1 MNKEILRMQMLAGII
16 TESKYKE
23 KLDEGIISLTPQDE
37 SIVKQLVP
45 IYIKALKNRNI
56 NNSLTTPIKYKMA
69 SGEEAE
75 FIPYVY
81 NIRDNSAAHFD
92 RKDEKNLK
100 DNLIGINYNYYGP
113 AFNGMLEKIWSKFT
127 GDTPEESLLSA
138 IRHEMIHA
146 KDPSANNHRLKSK
159 SDPKDMA
166 SYYGGWIE
174 FPAQTGEFFEVI
186 KNRSNRDINQGIEN
200 NTLPQVAKNLQFIFQ
215 DILDFYSGKEKTFSQ
230 ETIKWISS
238 GKEGNWF
245 QQFIKNIINLGS
257 EITNL
262 QISPRWEQG
271 NLLNQFFESIEL
283 IKKFNPEG
291 YKEFQKDLYVLIQN
305 ILEQINKNLPKN
317 QQVQSGG
324 IGSFK

>member
-1 MNKEILRMQMLAGII
+1 MNKELLRMQMLAGVI
-16 TESKYKE
+16 TESQYKA
-23 KLDEGIISLTPQDE
+23 KLNEGIISLTPQDE

-56 NNSLTTPIKYKMA
+56 NNSLTAPIKYKMA

-81 NIRDNSAAHFD
+81 NIRDNSAAHFN
-92 RKDEKNLK
+92 RRDEKNLK
-100 DNLIGINYNYYGP
+100 DNLIGVNYSYYGP
-113 AFNGMLEKIWSKFT
+113 AFNGMLGKIWSKFT

-146 KDPSANNHRLKSK
+146 KDPAANNHRLNSK
-159 SDPKDMA
+159 YDPKDMA
-166 SYYGGWIE
+166 SYYGSWIE

-230 ETIKWISS
+230 ETIKWINN
-238 GKEGNWF
+238 GKEGNLF

-257 EITNL
+257 TLTNL

-271 NLLNQFFESIEL
+271 DLLNQFFYKIEQ